1 MNEDGDLSCKA
12 QLPIARWTAVVQVIQ
27 VGKRTVLYRSKRE
40 IQVGVYSF
48 VYAIAVSFHSLR
60 DLVSSPVEYV

>member
-12 QLPIARWTAVVQVIQ
+12 QLPIARWTAVVQV
-27 VGKRTVLYRSKRE
+27 